1 MMMTIKVKVENLSK
15 IFGKN
20 PKGVLPKVKQ
30 GFSKDEILAETGHT
44 VGVYNVSFE
53 VNEGEIFVIMGLSG
67 SGKSTLIR
75 CLNLLNKPTE
85 GKIFVDGENI
95 VDYDKDKLRIFRQ
108 DKVAMVFQ
116 HFGLFTHR
124 TVIDN
129 VVYGLEIKGIDT
141 KERYEIAKKTLESVG
156 LCGWEDKY
164 PNELSGGMQQ
174 RVGLARALANDPDIL
189 LMDEPFSALDPL
201 IKREMQQELLEIQ
214 SRLKKTI
221 IFITHD
227 INEAFKL
234 GERVAIMKDGII
246 EQIGT
251 PEEILA
257 TPKNEYIK
265 NFVRDIDRTKV
276 LQAKNVMFMP
286 SALVSLKDGLKV
298 AIREMEHSGISSI
311 FVIDTERKLQGL
323 VTIDDAIKA
332 VKENKKLVNII
343 KHDYYTTGPETY
355 LQELIPYA
363 TESKY
368 PIAVVDDKNKLLGII
383 LRVTVL
389 SNLV

>member
-1 MMMTIKVKVENLSK
+1 MMTIKVKVENLSK

>member
-1 MMMTIKVKVENLSK
+1 MNAKLKVEQLTK
-15 IFGKN
+15 VFGRN
-20 PKGVLPKVKQ
+20 PRSVLPKLAK
-30 GFSKDEILAETGHT
+30 GLSKEQILKETGHT
-44 VGVYNVSFE
+44 LGVNKVSFE
-53 VNEGEIFVIMGLSG
+53 VAEGEIFVIMGLSG

-85 GKIFVDGENI
+85 GKIYVDGEDI
-95 VDYDKDKLRIFRQ
+95 VHYDSKDLKAFRQ
-108 DKVAMVFQ
+108 TKAAMVFQ

-124 TVIDN
+124 KVIDN
-129 VVYGLEIKGIDT
+129 VAYGLEIKNVSQS
-141 KERYEIAKKTLESVG
+141 ERYNIARETLSSVG
-156 LCGWEDKY
+156 LQGWEDKY

-174 RVGLARALANDPDIL
+174 RVGLARALATNPDIL

-201 IKREMQQELLEIQ
+201 IKREMQQELLDIQ

-234 GERVAIMKDGII
+234 GDRVAIMKDAVI

-257 TPKNEYIK
+257 KPRNEYIQK
-265 NFVRDIDRTKV
+265 FVQDIDRSKV
-276 LQAKNVMFMP
+276 LQAKNIMFKP
-286 SALVSLKDGLKV
+286 STLVSLKDGLKV
-298 AIREMEHSGISSI
+298 AIKEMEQGGISSI
-311 FVIDTERKLQGL
+311 FVLDNERRLQGL
-323 VTIDDAIKA
+323 VTIDDAIRA
-332 VKENKKLVNII
+332 LKEDKSI
-343 KHDYYTTGPETY
+343 KDILKQEFYTTDPETY
-355 LQELIPYA
+355 MHELIPYA
-363 TESKY
+363 TETKY
-368 PIAVVDDKNKLLGII
+368 PIAVVDENKKMLGII

>member
-1 MMMTIKVKVENLSK
+1 MNKKLKVEQLTK
-15 IFGKN
+15 VFGHN
-20 PKGVLPKVKQ
+20 PRSVLPKL
-30 GFSKDEILAETGHT
+30 SKGLSKERILKETGHT
-44 VGVYNVSFE
+44 VGVNNVSFE

-85 GKIFVDGENI
+85 GKIYVDGKDI
-95 VDYDKDKLRIFRQ
+95 VYYDNKDLKVFRQ
-108 DKVAMVFQ
+108 TKVAMVFQ

-124 TVIDN
+124 SVIDN
-129 VVYGLEIKGIDT
+129 VAYGLEIK
-141 KERYEIAKKTLESVG
+141 KVPQSERYKIAGETLSSVG
-156 LCGWEDKY
+156 LQGWEDKY

-174 RVGLARALANDPDIL
+174 RVGLARALATNPDIL

-201 IKREMQQELLEIQ
+201 IKREMQQELLDIQ

-234 GERVAIMKDGII
+234 GDRVAIMKDAVI

-257 TPKNEYIK
+257 KPKNEYIQK
-265 NFVRDIDRTKV
+265 FVQDIDRSKV
-276 LQAKNVMFMP
+276 LQAKNIMFKP
-286 SALVSLKDGLKV
+286 SSLVSTKVGLKV
-298 AIREMEHSGISSI
+298 AIKEMEQGGISSI
-311 FVIDTERKLQGL
+311 FVLDNDRRLQGL
-323 VTIDDAIKA
+323 VTIDDAIRALREDKSL
-332 VKENKKLVNII
+332 NDII
-343 KHDYYTTGPETY
+343 KQEFYTTSPDTY
-355 LQELIPYA
+355 IHELIPYA
-363 TESKY
+363 TETKY
-368 PIAVVDDKNKLLGII
+368 PIVVVDENKKMLGII
-383 LRVTVL
+383 MRVTIL

>member
-1 MMMTIKVKVENLSK
+1 MMTIKVKVENLTK

-156 LCGWEDKY
+156 LSGWEDKY